1 MAKKR
6 KSEVLREQLNSIRAE
21 LLELDEVEEPTD
33 DQRERAQ
40 DLLGEF
46 DTTQEAFD
54 EQVAHEKRVDAVRA
68 ASLNPANREPG
79 DGPALR
85 TRANPFDDL
94 DRVRSAN
101 LNDRQVVADLRSRA
115 LYAIEMNAEYL
126 SEDQQAHVERLVRR
140 HKLGTLSQHILLTGS
155 EEYQRAFEAML
166 INQGNPALLEPDEY
180 HAYKLAEAHRRAM
193 NLTDAAGGFLV
204 PFTLDPTIILT
215 NTGSA
220 NPYRRVATL
229 KQTMTDEWNGV
240 TSAGVNAEW
249 LAEAQQAA
257 DGSPGFQQPKIKPQ
271 KAGAWIQG
279 SFEVFADSGF
289 AADVGPLITDA
300 KDRLEAVAF
309 TTGNGT
315 TQPKGV
321 ITAVSAVGGS
331 VVATT
336 GANVYAVGD
345 VYKVEQALPPRYRL
359 NTSPVWMSHK
369 NIINS
374 TRQFDTSGGSSFW
387 ANLGMGQPE
396 QLLGAAIYEASAMDG
411 VLDAAAADYILVLGD
426 FKQFYIV
433 DRIGTTMVYEPLVKG
448 AAGRPTGEAGWFAY
462 WRVGSDVVNP
472 DAFRLLNAAG

>member
-1 MAKKR
+1 MPKEK
-6 KSEVLREQLNSIRAE
+6 KSEVLRKQLDSIRAE
-21 LLELDEVEEPTD
+21 LLELDEVDDPTD
-33 DQRERAQ
+33 DQASRAQ
-40 DLLGEF
+40 ELLLEF
-46 DTTQEAFD
+46 DTTQEAYT
-54 EQVAHEKRVDAVRA
+54 EQLAHEKKVDAVRA
-68 ASLNPANREPG
+68 ASFNPAQREPG

-85 TRANPFDDL
+85 SRADPYSDL
-94 DRVRSAN
+94 ERVRSAN
-101 LNDRQVVADLRSRA
+101 INDREVVSGLRSRA
-115 LYAIEMNAEYL
+115 LYAIELAAEHL
-126 SEDQQAHVERLVRR
+126 TADQQARAEHLVRYDED
-140 HKLGTLSQHILLTGS
+140 GPLSQHILLTGS
-155 EEYQRAFEAML
+155 PDYHRAFRGL
-166 INQGNPALLEPDEY
+166 LKSQGNPALLEPDEFQ
-180 HAYKLAEAHRRAM
+180 AYKLAEAHRRAM

-220 NPYRRVATL
+220 NPFRRVAQIKT
-229 KQTMTDEWNGV
+229 TVTDEWNGV

-257 DGSPGFQQPKIKPQ
+257 DASPAFLGPKITPK

-300 KDRLEAVAF
+300 KDRLEAAAF
-309 TTGNGT
+309 ATGNGT

-331 VVATT
+331 VVATIT
-336 GANVYAVGD
+336 ADTYAVGD
-345 VYKVEQALPPRYRL
+345 VYAVEQALPPRYRL
-359 NTSPVWMSHK
+359 AAAPVWMAAK
-369 NIINS
+369 AIINK
-374 TRQFDTSGGSSFW
+374 TRQFDTAGGSSFW

-396 QLLGAAIYEASAMDG
+396 QLLGAPIYEASTMDG
-411 VLDAAAADYILVLGD
+411 VIDAAQNNYILIVGD

-462 WRVGSDVVNP
+462 WRVGSDVVNA
-472 DAFRLLNAAG
+472 DAFRLLNA

>member
-1 MAKKR
+1 MGKKK
-6 KSEVLREQLNSIRAE
+6 KSEVLREQLDSIRSE
-21 LLELDEVEEPTD
+21 LLELDEIDEPD
-33 DQRERAQ
+33 DEQRERAQ
-40 DLLGEF
+40 TLLGEF
-46 DTTQEAFD
+46 DTTTEAYT
-54 EQVAHEKRVDAVRA
+54 EQVDHEKRVDAVRA
-68 ASLNPANREPG
+68 ASLNPTNREPIG
-79 DGPALR
+79 DGPGLR
-85 TRANPFDDL
+85 TRANPYDEL
-94 DRVRSAN
+94 ERVRSAN
-101 LNDRQVVADLRSRA
+101 LADRHVVADLRTRA
-115 LYAIEMNAEYL
+115 LHAIDLAGEFLTA
-126 SEDQQAHVERLVRR
+126 DQQTHVENLVRR

-155 EEYQRAFEAML
+155 EEYHRAFEAL
-166 INQGNPALLEPDEY
+166 LLAQGNPQLLEPEEQ

-193 NLTDAAGGFLV
+193 SLTDAAGGFLV

-215 NTGSA
+215 NVGSA

-249 LAEAQQAA
+249 LAEAQQVA
-257 DGSPGFQQPKIKPQ
+257 DASPGFAQPKITPK

-300 KDRLEAVAF
+300 KDRLEATAF

-331 VVATT
+331 VIASATADT
-336 GANVYAVGD
+336 YAVAD
-345 VYKVEQALPPRYRL
+345 VYNVEQALPPRYRI
-359 NTSPVWMSHK
+359 TASPSWMANK
-369 NIINS
+369 AIINK
-374 TRQFDTSGGSSFW
+374 TRQFDTAGGSSFW

-396 QLLGAAIYEASAMDG
+396 QLLGASIYEASAMDG
-411 VLDAAAADYILVLGD
+411 VIDAAQNNYILLLGD
-426 FKQFYIV
+426 FKQFYVV

-462 WRVGSDVVNP
+462 WRVGSDTVNP
-472 DAFRLLNAAG
+472 DAFRLLNA